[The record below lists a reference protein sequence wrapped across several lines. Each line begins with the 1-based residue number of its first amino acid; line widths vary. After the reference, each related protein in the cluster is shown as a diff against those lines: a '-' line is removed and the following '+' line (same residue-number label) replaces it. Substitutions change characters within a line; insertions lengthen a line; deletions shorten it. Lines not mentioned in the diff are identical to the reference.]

1 MNQSLRMPTKL
12 RDFDYEPPLSPAE
25 CLLDVVTPSC
35 NRQADLLQQA
45 ERIGLQLG
53 DHDRWIVV
61 DDASDQHPCEPRV
74 LAAPLP
80 TPGHLLYVALAYF
93 KDGPYGSTLN
103 RARHVACTLARP
115 DAWIVEVDDHD
126 RLSPDCLA
134 FIREAIVSGATFVYG
149 DVVHIA
155 PSGMELQ
162 PYIKP
167 DYRQWLLRDEFSP
180 CEGVRAYPKWLYDA
194 VGGYRWYGERDVGG
208 NEWPA
213 GDYGLFMRMEQLTE
227 GFGFC
232 RIPRVL
238 CHTVKHPAGISGKYQ
253 GEQAGMAAQLRAAA
267 AAGVL

>member
-1 MNQSLRMPTKL
+1 MPTKL
-12 RDFDYEPPLSPAE
+12 RDFDYEPPLTPAD
-25 CLLDVVTPSC
+25 CLLDVVTPTC
-35 NRQADLLQQA
+35 NRQRELAEQA

-53 DHDRWIVV
+53 DNDRWIVV
-61 DDASDQHPCEPRV
+61 DDASDLAVDVRG
-74 LAAPLP
+74 LAAAMP
-80 TPGHLLYVALAYF
+80 TPDRLLYAGLCYL
-93 KDGPYGSTLN
+93 KGQYGSTLN

-126 RLSPDCLA
+126 PITPDCLS
-134 FIREAIVSGATFVYG
+134 FIRQAIVAGATFVYG
-149 DVVHIA
+149 DVIHVA

-162 PYIKP
+162 PFAKP
-167 DYRQWLLRDEFSP
+167 DYRQWLLRDEGSP
-180 CEGVRAYPKWLYDA
+180 CEGVRAYPKWLYEA

-238 CHTVKHPAGISGKYQ
+238 CSTVKHPHGISGQYQ

>member
-1 MNQSLRMPTKL
+1 MNESISMPSKL
-12 RDFDYEPPLSPAE
+12 YDFDYEPPLRPQD
-25 CLLDVVTPSC
+25 CKLDIVTPTC
-35 NRQADLLQQA
+35 NRQSELTEQA

-53 DHDRWIVV
+53 ENDRWIVV
-61 DDASDQHPCEPRV
+61 DDASNLPPPV
-74 LAAPLP
+74 LKLASHVPP
-80 TPGHLLYVALAYF
+80 VQLLHIGLSYVKSGQF
-93 KDGPYGSTLN
+93 GSTLN
-103 RARHVACTLARP
+103 RARHAACSLVRP

-126 RLSPDCLA
+126 PISPDCLS
-134 FIREAIVSGATFVYG
+134 FVREAICQGALFVYG
-149 DVVHIA
+149 DVIHVTPDGQA
-155 PSGMELQ
+155 LRQ
-162 PYIKP
+162 FDKP
-167 DYRQWLLRDEFSP
+167 DYRQWLLRDEGSP
-180 CEGVRAYPKWLYDA
+180 CEGVRAYPKWLYEA

-238 CHTVKHPAGISGKYQ
+238 CCTVKSPHGISGVYQ